1 MSQPTST
8 PGWYPDPSGAYGLR
22 FFDGVQWTAHL
33 APHPPAAPAV
43 AVAVANSGGGGGAS
57 VHVLHAVLTFFSC
70 GLWLPIWIV
79 FIVIDVVSASN
90 RRSTAVSIGGFAP
103 APAPHY
109 VAPPPPRPVQPV
121 PGPPAPPGPV
131 QPRPR
136 SSTGPDPG
144 KVVLIVMG
152 ALGVGFVALL
162 LLALIVA
169 HPVLLFLAIPATGV
183 GSVLFWRYRT
193 DKLKVFERYRRDVV
207 AARADTENTL
217 WHEGDPRGTYGHY
230 PPTTEE
236 ETR

>member
-1 MSQPTST
+1 MSRPTPT

-22 FFDGVQWTAHL
+22 FFDGAQWTAHF

-43 AVAVANSGGGGGAS
+43 AVAVANGGGGGGAS

-90 RRSTAVSIGGFAP
+90 RRSTAVSIGGVAPPP
-103 APAPHY
+103 APRY
-109 VAPPPPRPVQPV
+109 VAPPQPHPVQPV
-121 PGPPAPPGPV
+121 PGPPGPV
-131 QPRPR
+131 PPRPPSR
-136 SSTGPDPG
+136 PGLDPG
-144 KVVLIVMG
+144 KVLLIVVG
-152 ALGVGFVALL
+152 ALVVGLVALI

-217 WHEGDPRGTYGHY
+217 WHEGDPRGTYGLY